1 MDIRRIME
9 TQSLHGAG
17 KAKRPDT
24 EPGVSFQNVI
34 GQKRED
40 REHERFQRQIAAIHE
55 KGELLAESQTVE
67 SLAEYKQLIKDFM
80 KDAVDAALRLEDK
93 RGFNRRGRAKIY
105 KIVEQVDQKLL
116 ALTDQVISGE
126 ASRLSLLDQV
136 GEIRGL
142 LVNVYV

>member
-17 KAKRPDT
+17 KAKRPDA
-24 EPGVSFQNVI
+24 EPSVSFSNVI

-40 REHERFQRQIAAIHE
+40 REYERFQRQIAAIHE
-55 KGELLAESQTVE
+55 QGELLAESQTVE
-67 SLAEYKQLIKDFM
+67 SLTEYKRLIKDFM
-80 KDAVDAALRLEDK
+80 KDAVDAALSLEDK

>member
-17 KAKRPDT
+17 KAKRPEA
-24 EPGVSFQNVI
+24 EPVVSFQNVI

-40 REHERFQRQIAAIHE
+40 REHERFQRQIAAIQE

>member
-17 KAKRPDT
+17 KAKRPDA

-40 REHERFQRQIAAIHE
+40 REYERFQRQIAAIHDQ
-55 KGELLAESQTVE
+55 GELLAESQTVE
-67 SLAEYKQLIKDFM
+67 SLTEYKRLIKDFM
-80 KDAVDAALRLEDK
+80 KDAVDAALSLEDK

>member
-9 TQSLHGAG
+9 TQSLQGTS
-17 KAKRPDT
+17 KAKQPDT

-34 GQKRED
+34 GQKRVD
-40 REHERFQRQIAAIHE
+40 REYERFQRQIAAIQE
-55 KGELLAESQTVE
+55 QGELLAESQTIE
-67 SLAEYKQLIKDFM
+67 SLTEYKQLIKEFM
-80 KDAVDAALRLEDK
+80 KDAVDAALSLEDK

>member
-17 KAKRPDT
+17 KAKRPDA
-24 EPGVSFQNVI
+24 EPGISFQNVI

-40 REHERFQRQIAAIHE
+40 REYERFQRQITAIHE
-55 KGELLAESQTVE
+55 QGELLAESQTVE
-67 SLAEYKQLIKDFM
+67 SLTEYKRLIKDFM
-80 KDAVDAALRLEDK
+80 KDAVDAALSLEDK

>member
-1 MDIRRIME
+1 M
-9 TQSLHGAG
+9 
-17 KAKRPDT
+17 
-24 EPGVSFQNVI
+24 I

-40 REHERFQRQIAAIHE
+40 REYERFQRQIAAIHE
-55 KGELLAESQTVE
+55 QGELLAESQTVE
-67 SLAEYKQLIKDFM
+67 ALADYKQMIKDFM
-80 KDAVDAALRLEDK
+80 KEAVDAALRLEDK

-105 KIVEQVDQKLL
+105 KVVEQVDQKLL

>member
-9 TQSLHGAG
+9 TQSLHGTG
-17 KAKRPDT
+17 KAKRPDA
-24 EPGVSFQNVI
+24 EAGVSFSNVI

-40 REHERFQRQIAAIHE
+40 REYERFQRQIAAIHE
-55 KGELLAESQTVE
+55 QGELLAESQTVE
-67 SLAEYKQLIKDFM
+67 SLTEYKRLIKDFM
-80 KDAVDAALRLEDK
+80 KDAVDAALSLEDK

>member
-9 TQSLHGAG
+9 TQSLLGSS
-17 KAKRPDT
+17 KTKRAEV

-55 KGELLAESQTVE
+55 QGELLAESQTVE
-67 SLAEYKQLIKDFM
+67 ALADYKQMIKDFM
-80 KDAVDAALRLEDK
+80 KEAVDAALRLEDK

-105 KIVEQVDQKLL
+105 KVVEQVDQKLL

>member
-1 MDIRRIME
+1 MY
-9 TQSLHGAG
+9 
-17 KAKRPDT
+17 KR
-24 EPGVSFQNVI
+24 Q
-34 GQKRED
+34 
-40 REHERFQRQIAAIHE
+40 
-55 KGELLAESQTVE
+55 GELLAESQTVE